1 MDTVDHSPK
10 PPPSFSSDTSSASN
24 FYGLEAL
31 EPSNFSSWPSTPSP
45 TSVPTA
51 APNRGLTL
59 EPTAAGETCIPCSC
73 SPTTWAPTA
82 TPTAPSPNVGSTFVH
97 SLIQFSVDVDSLNMN
112 DFQASFIMAM
122 ASSAE
127 VDESFVMIVS
137 VNAGSTVTNSTVE
150 FSGSSKSKADNFS
163 KLLETDVNAV
173 FDSYYYFTEELNTTA
188 LTVIIS
194 EEEILPSPLMPS
206 PPPPSPPLPS
216 PPPTLSPPPPLPR
229 HGHPHPPPPSPP
241 PPPGPPPPLPP
252 PSALPPPPSPVPAAG
267 PDDDDLQEAF
277 SEPSHG
283 VYFAAGIIG
292 TCMLACAA
300 VAVFL
305 YMKKKVAEER
315 IRIRNGT
322 AKSYKWNSKKSPK
335 PGPGSRRPPAR
346 RSTRAGSRSPTRSP
360 TRSPAGRAEDDWDDG
375 LTDCIDADGLLSDFL
390 SPVQAPGE
398 NDFTSGWWDDDNE
411 VESGTNVVN
420 NPHFG
425 GQDSRGS
432 ILMGQLSFNSGSNP
446 LFDSM
451 DGSPAPDSTQ
461 KMLSV

>member
-1 MDTVDHSPK
+1 
-10 PPPSFSSDTSSASN
+10 
-24 FYGLEAL
+24 
-31 EPSNFSSWPSTPSP
+31 
-45 TSVPTA
+45 
-51 APNRGLTL
+51 
-59 EPTAAGETCIPCSC
+59 
-73 SPTTWAPTA
+73 
-82 TPTAPSPNVGSTFVH
+82 
-97 SLIQFSVDVDSLNMN
+97 MN

-188 LTVIIS
+188 LT
-194 EEEILPSPLMPS
+194 
-206 PPPPSPPLPS
+206 
-216 PPPTLSPPPPLPR
+216 
-229 HGHPHPPPPSPP
+229 
-241 PPPGPPPPLPP
+241 
-252 PSALPPPPSPVPAAG
+252 
-267 PDDDDLQEAF
+267 
-277 SEPSHG
+277 G

-335 PGPGSRRPPAR
+335 PGP
-346 RSTRAGSRSPTRSP
+346 
-360 TRSPAGRAEDDWDDG
+360 GRAEDDWDDG